1 MDGSN
6 WNFEIELVGA
16 RIGNWDSA
24 ELELKGERRERS
36 FLSRVYRV
44 IIECLSSVYPVSI
57 QCLSSVYPVSTVSM
71 LQTIVAKGDARR

>member
-57 QCLSSVYPVSTVSM
+57 QCLPYQCFK
-71 LQTIVAKGDARR
+71 LLWQRCDARR